1 MVHNSLVKYTLNL
14 WIFLST
20 VGLFVRPIRP
30 EAWYASLLL
39 TLVMVLMVLIPFLW
53 NADYDSAESSMITQ
67 VRLEKN
73 TVYIGFCDQPPS

>member
-1 MVHNSLVKYTLNL
+1 M
-14 WIFLST
+14 
-20 VGLFVRPIRP
+20 GLFVRPIRP

-73 TVYIGFCDQPPS
+73 TSLSKNFVHGIALFTFKYD